1 MQVFNIYAANGTVIS
16 YRPGAPSQ
24 VHEVVNG
31 SVISH
36 PLGAGGAAG
45 AITGTGF
52 GQAISQVSG
61 NATAEGQASV
71 SAITSLTQNGRY
83 RFLSFNLQ
91 HGHAKLFCYLVVGC
105 G

>member
-1 MQVFNIYAANGTVIS
+1 MQGFNIYATNGTVTS
-16 YRPGAPSQ
+16 YRPGEPSQ
-24 VHEVVNG
+24 IQEVFNG

-36 PLGAGGAAG
+36 PLWAGGAAG

-52 GQAISQVSG
+52 GQATSQAFG

-71 SAITSLTQNGRY
+71 SATTSLTLHGGY
-83 RFLSFNLQ
+83 KFLSFNLQ

>member
-24 VHEVVNG
+24 VHEVLNG

-52 GQAISQVSG
+52 GQATSQAFG

-91 HGHAKLFCYLVVGC
+91 HGHAKFFCYLVVGC